1 MEIKENYSLK
11 KHNTFGLDVKAR
23 HFAEYYSVDEL
34 KEILASD
41 IARNNKLLSIGMGS
55 NLLFTGD
62 FEGLV
67 LHSKIKFIEKV
78 AEDDDFVK
86 YRVGAGVPWDYF
98 CNYMAM
104 LDYSGAENLSLIPG
118 EVGAAAVQNIGA
130 YGVEVCDLI
139 DSVETLEL
147 DTLKEK
153 TFNVDDCRYG
163 YRESI
168 FKSDLKGKYI
178 VTFVNFLLK
187 KNPSFNLEYGSLK
200 DLASSPEDL
209 TVSKVRD
216 AVIAIRKDK
225 LPDPENIGNVGSFF
239 KNPVVDTATFNALL
253 EAYPKM
259 PYYVVEEDK
268 QYKIP
273 AGWLIEQSGWKGK
286 EMGGA
291 AVYEKQSL
299 VLINKN
305 NATANDI
312 IDLAAAISASVKEK
326 YGIDISPEV
335 NYI

>member
-1 MEIKENYSLK
+1 MEIEENYSLK

-168 FKSDLKGKYI
+168 FKGDLKGKYI

-225 LPDPENIGNVGSFF
+225 LPDPENIGNAGSFF

-259 PYYVVEEDK
+259 PYYVFEEDK
-268 QYKIP
+268 QYKMRT
-273 AGWLIEQSGWKGK
+273 GWVNEQSGWKGK
-286 EMGGA
+286 EGGGA
-291 AVYEKQSL
+291 AVYEKESL